1 MLEVPHIQK
10 TLTGLNSWRTPLAYV
25 DKKLNQVFL
34 KMIRMQVIVTL
45 LVGMAAIA
53 IAGTS
58 GGISALAGGGAAILG
73 SVVGAMVMGKGSR
86 DKNAGSVLIALLKAE
101 AVKILVIVLALWLVF
116 KFYAGLI
123 PLALIAG
130 LGGAALLSG
139 AAVYA
144 MNEK

>member
-1 MLEVPHIQK
+1 
-10 TLTGLNSWRTPLAYV
+10 
-25 DKKLNQVFL
+25 
-34 KMIRMQVIVTL
+34 MIRMQVIVTL

-73 SVVGAMVMGKGSR
+73 SVAGAMVMGKGSR
-86 DKNAGSVLIALLKAE
+86 DKNAGSVLIALLRAE

>member
-1 MLEVPHIQK
+1 MV
-10 TLTGLNSWRTPLAYV
+10 
-25 DKKLNQVFL
+25 
-34 KMIRMQVIVTL
+34 RMQVIVTL
-45 LVGMAAIA
+45 LVGVAAIV
-53 IAGTS
+53 IAGIN
-58 GGISALAGGGAAILG
+58 GGISALAGGGSAVLG
-73 SVVGAMVMGKGSR
+73 SLAGALMMGKESR
-86 DKNAGSVLIALLKAE
+86 DKNAGSVLVTLLKAE